1 MAVCEILP
9 KRRVFHSCVN
19 ALWYY
24 YNINRRKMERFFSN
38 LLWKTEIVRYAQIEV
53 LTLCIPTNRKNFL
66 KKCNISGCSIV
77 SIVKGFLAAWRTPPY
92 RKWKGVSFLSWDVS
106 VFQAARQR
114 DGSQLPAVPPGN
126 RTGSKGCAAPAAQ
139 RPGGNRRWKGNT
151 DEMECAV
158 CGDAAQKGTAVQFHQ
173 CFRTTGECIGI
184 SYFSISSGM
193 CFHRCFVET
202 HSDLTV
208 RISALGRCL
217 AAAVK
222 RHPAD
227 SILLL
232 FAFYT
237 YFIYVYAVW

>member
-1 MAVCEILP
+1 
-9 KRRVFHSCVN
+9 
-19 ALWYY
+19 
-24 YNINRRKMERFFSN
+24 
-38 LLWKTEIVRYAQIEV
+38 
-53 LTLCIPTNRKNFL
+53 
-66 KKCNISGCSIV
+66 
-77 SIVKGFLAAWRTPPY
+77 
-92 RKWKGVSFLSWDVS
+92 
-106 VFQAARQR
+106 
-114 DGSQLPAVPPGN
+114 
-126 RTGSKGCAAPAAQ
+126 
-139 RPGGNRRWKGNT
+139 
-151 DEMECAV
+151 MECAV
-158 CGDAAQKGTAVQFHQ
+158 CGDVAQKGTAVQFHQ

-232 FAFYT
+232 FVFYT
-237 YFIYVYAVW
+237 YFVYVYAV